1 MLLLVSLKLI
11 TPLDYPLGNESGWFR
26 KSVMLPETT
35 LPHGLANCEDR
46 GLSARKASKDTDGFV
61 VREVRWRRT
70 EEILL
75 RDLGGDCSFSCVD
88 HHLGH
93 CPRNRI
99 LVKL

>member
-11 TPLDYPLGNESGWFR
+11 TQLEYPLGNESGWFR
-26 KSVMLPETT
+26 KSVMLPEAT

-61 VREVRWRRT
+61 VREVRWRRR

-75 RDLGGDCSFSCVD
+75 RDLGGDRLFFQLCGPSFRT
-88 HHLGH
+88 L
-93 CPRNRI
+93 P
-99 LVKL
+99 